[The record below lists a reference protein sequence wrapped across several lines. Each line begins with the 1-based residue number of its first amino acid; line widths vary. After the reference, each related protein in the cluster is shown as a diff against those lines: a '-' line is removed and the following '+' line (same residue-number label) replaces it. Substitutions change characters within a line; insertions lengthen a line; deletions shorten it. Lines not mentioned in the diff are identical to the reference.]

1 MSKPKPIDE
10 IRIGGIKAA
19 IWKNSTDGTRN
30 PQNGVRFNVTFQ
42 RLYRD
47 GDQWQST
54 NGFGRDDL
62 LVLAKLANQ
71 VHSRIFEL
79 QQDK

>member
-19 IWKNSTDGTRN
+19 IWKNSTDST
-30 PQNGVRFNVTFQ
+30 PTPPNGVRFNVTFQ
-42 RLYRD
+42 RLYRA